1 MINSLTI
8 IDTDVLVIGSG
19 IAGLQAAITVAANGK
34 KTLLL
39 SKSPMG
45 KANNTILAGGAFT
58 HAVGQFSAEAH
69 FRKTLESGNMLNDRA
84 LVKRFVDLAPE
95 KIKALNQRGLA
106 GQFHKTGFY
115 FRTDALL
122 GGPNLSRV
130 LVKACRETGVDF
142 VENVMV
148 TDLLTDGSACLG
160 AVGFHKRTGE
170 FYAFRSGAVVL
181 ATGGAGFIYARN
193 DNAPGT
199 TGDGYALALAAG
211 LELRDMEFVQFYPL
225 IYAGGGRCHMLLPA
239 FFGDLGKIVNRKGED
254 IKEKY
259 ALHLKPIVIVCR
271 DGLSQALFREIAMG
285 NGVDNALLLDIR
297 GTDESQLPISE
308 DLKARFRKKIAYD
321 TEPIKITPACH
332 HTMGGLVI
340 DAGGCTRL
348 KGLFAAG
355 EVVGGIHGSNRMG
368 GNALSEGLVFGE
380 LAALSA
386 LEHAASRASGVDVR
400 KPAKAAMERRL
411 RAVDP
416 GAKGSGNYR
425 ALTEKLKQVMW
436 HKAGIVRSGANLD
449 EALAV
454 MDDTLHKLKGLSAR
468 APLELCRLLEL
479 KNAALSGKAIVLA
492 ALSRTESRGSHFR
505 EDFPSEAPGW
515 LKAIFVHMADGDPK
529 ISRIVP
535 VDDH

>member
-1 MINSLTI
+1 MKNSLTI
-8 IDTDVLVIGSG
+8 IDTDVLIIGSG
-19 IAGLQAAITVAANGK
+19 IAGLQAALTVAANGRK
-34 KTLLL
+34 PLLV
-39 SKSPMG
+39 SKSPIG

-58 HAVGQFSAEAH
+58 HASGQFSAKEH
-69 FRKTLESGNMLNDRA
+69 LHKTMESGRMLNDRA
-84 LVKRFVDLAPE
+84 LVECFVKLAPE
-95 KIKALNQRGLA
+95 KIKALNQRGLS

-130 LVKACRETGVDF
+130 LVKACRETGVDL
-142 VENVMV
+142 VENVMI

-199 TGDGYALALAAG
+199 TGDGYALALEAG

-225 IYAGGGRCHMLLPA
+225 VYAGGGRCHMILPA
-239 FFGDLGKIVNRKGED
+239 FFGDLGRIVNRQGED

-285 NGVDNALLLDIR
+285 NGVDDALLLDVR
-297 GTDESQLPISE
+297 GTDESQMPLSE
-308 DLKARFRKKIAYD
+308 DLKVRFRKKIAYD

-332 HTMGGLVI
+332 HTMGGMVI
-340 DAGGCTRL
+340 DAGGRTGL

-355 EVVGGIHGSNRMG
+355 EVVGGIHGANRMG

-386 LEHAASRASGVDVR
+386 LEHAASRPPGNDVR
-400 KPAKAAMERRL
+400 EPAEAAMQRLL

-416 GAKGSGNYR
+416 GFKGSVNLG
-425 ALTEKLKQVMW
+425 ALTGKLKQVMW
-436 HKAGIVRSGANLD
+436 HKAGIIRNGNTLN

-454 MDDTLHKLKGLSAR
+454 IDDMLYKLKGLSAR
-468 APLELCRLLEL
+468 SPLELCRLLEL
-479 KNAALSGKAIVLA
+479 KNAALSAKAIVLS

-505 EDFPSEAPGW
+505 EDFPSEEPGW
-515 LKAIFVHMADGDPK
+515 LKAIFVRLADGDPE

-535 VDDH
+535 VNDH

>member
-1 MINSLTI
+1 MKKSLTI
-8 IDTDVLVIGSG
+8 VDTDVLVMGSG
-19 IAGLQAAITVAANGK
+19 IAGLQAALTVAAHGK
-34 KTLLL
+34 KPLLV

-58 HAVGQFSAEAH
+58 HASDQFSTEAH
-69 FRKTLESGNMLNDRA
+69 FRKTMESGNMLNDRA
-84 LVKRFVDLAPE
+84 LVKCFVELAPE

-142 VENVMV
+142 LENVMI

-170 FYAFRSGAVVL
+170 FYAFRSGSVVL

-199 TGDGYALALAAG
+199 TGDGYALALEAG

-225 IYAGGGRCHMLLPA
+225 IYAGGGRCHMILPA
-239 FFGDLGKIVNRKGED
+239 FFGDLGRIVNRQGED

-285 NGVDNALLLDIR
+285 NGVDDALLLDVR
-297 GTDESQLPISE
+297 GTDESQMPISE
-308 DLKARFRKKIAYD
+308 DLRVRFRKKIAYD

-340 DAGGCTRL
+340 DAGGRTGL
-348 KGLFAAG
+348 EGLFAAG
-355 EVVGGIHGSNRMG
+355 EVVGGIHGANRMG

-386 LEHAASRASGVDVR
+386 LEHAASRPQGVDVR
-400 KPAKAAMERRL
+400 KPAEAAMERRL
-411 RAVDP
+411 GAADP
-416 GAKGSGNYR
+416 NLKSGANLG
-425 ALTEKLKQVMW
+425 ALIGKLKQVMW
-436 HKAGIVRSGANLD
+436 HKAGIVRSGHTLT

-454 MDDTLHKLKGLSAR
+454 MDDTLDKLKRLSAR
-468 APLELCRLLEL
+468 SPLELCRLLEV
-479 KNAALSGKAIVLA
+479 KNAALSGKAIVRA

-505 EDFPSEAPGW
+505 EDFPSEEPGW
-515 LKAIFVHMADGDPK
+515 LKAIFIHMADGGPEV
-529 ISRIVP
+529 SRIVP
-535 VDDH
+535 LDDF